1 MRQRGGVP
9 YAIDFDTKEMPGKV
23 VGVRVQLD
31 TVIIGEDDRVRV
43 DLSDHP
49 LYEKLE
55 RYVLNN
61 PSEARLKGKLG

>member
-1 MRQRGGVP
+1 MKNRGGIP
-9 YAIDFDTKEMPGKV
+9 YAISFDTKEMPGKV

-31 TVIIGEDDRVRV
+31 TMIIGTDDKVRV

-55 RYVLNN
+55 QYVLHN
-61 PSEARLKGKLG
+61 PSEARLKGKQG